1 MNNFNYDLDQV
12 ERQILSTLGQTGL
25 PIGVIYL
32 LLNKITQDVQ
42 RTYSAQVQL
51 EGQAV
56 QAAAAQQ
63 QEGPAPEETPVE
75 GAGAEAPEVEVLD

>member
-1 MNNFNYDLDQV
+1 MNNFNYDLDQI
-12 ERQILSTLGQTGL
+12 ERQILSMLGQTGL

-56 QAAAAQQ
+56 KAAQEQ
-63 QEGPAPEETPVE
+63 QEGPAPEEAPVE
-75 GAGAEAPEVEVLD
+75 GVGAGAPEVEVLD

>member
-1 MNNFNYDLDQV
+1 MNNFNYNLDQI

-32 LLNKITQDVQ
+32 LLNKITQEVQ
-42 RTYSAQVQL
+42 RTYSAQIQL

-56 QAAAAQQ
+56 AAQQ
-63 QEGPAPEETPVE
+63 EKQEENFPNEDVATE
-75 GAGAEAPEVEVLD
+75 AAE

>member
-12 ERQILSTLGQTGL
+12 ERQVLSTLGQTGL

-63 QEGPAPEETPVE
+63 QEGQAPEEAPTE
-75 GAGAEAPEVEVLD
+75 GVGAEAPEVEVLD